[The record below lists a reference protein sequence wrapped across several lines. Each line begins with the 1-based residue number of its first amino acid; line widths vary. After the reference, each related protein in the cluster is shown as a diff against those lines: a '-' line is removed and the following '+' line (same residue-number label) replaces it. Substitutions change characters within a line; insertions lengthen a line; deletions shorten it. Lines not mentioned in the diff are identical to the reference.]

1 MLTSWSLSFDP
12 LLPLPVVIAF
22 GVLALLLTGIGLVRR
37 VRGSLVRTAAVLALL
52 ASLMGPAMT
61 REEREPLTSVVAVVV
76 DESRS
81 QEIGDRAAVT
91 KSTLE
96 SVRTRLAALPDMEVR
111 EIHVGPSTA
120 SAGGD
125 GTRLFEALGRGLAD
139 VPPDRVAGAILITDG
154 QVHDVP
160 ASVAGLGF
168 DAPVHGLVTGR
179 ADEIDR
185 RLVLERAPR
194 FGLVGSTQLVRLKI
208 EDQGAPSG
216 GRAKLTVRRDGET
229 VIEEQVPVG
238 VSFEAE
244 VLIAHAGP
252 NILEFQ
258 VAPLEGE
265 LSPVNNSVVVVTDG
279 VRENLRV
286 LLVSGSP
293 HAGERTWRNLLKS
306 DPSVDLV
313 HFTILRPPEKQDGTP
328 INQLSL
334 IAFPTRELFAVKIN
348 EFDLIIFD
356 RYQRQGVLP
365 LIYFDNIARYVKRGG
380 AVLVAAGPDYAQGDS
395 LYDTPL
401 GAILP
406 ATPTGNVLEEPYR
419 AGLSALGKRHPVTRG
434 LPGSESNPPDWS
446 RWFRLVEASTIPGAT
461 SVLEGPGGKP
471 ALVLSH
477 AEEGRVALFLSDQA
491 WLWARGYEGGG
502 PHVPLLRR
510 LAHWLMREP
519 ELEEEALRLKVANGD
534 LIVERQ
540 TLTDAPPSVTLTS
553 PSGADSRPVL
563 TEAEPGLWRATVT
576 SPETGLWRA
585 SDGKLTALVH
595 VGPPNPREFTD
606 LRSTT
611 EILAPI
617 AEATGGAVRRIAD
630 GTDLPRI
637 LARRDGGS
645 RSGGDWIGLDA
656 TSASVLVG
664 IDRVP
669 VFAGF
674 LGLAILLGLVSATWW
689 REGR

>member
-22 GVLALLLTGIGLVRR
+22 AVLALVLVGLGLVRR
-37 VRGSLVRTAAVLALL
+37 VRGSVVRSLAVLALL
-52 ASLMGPAMT
+52 ASLFGPAMT
-61 REEREPLTSVVAVVV
+61 REERAPLKGVVAVIV
-76 DESRS
+76 DESQS
-81 QEIGDRAAVT
+81 QDIGDRAAVT
-91 KSTLE
+91 RAALE
-96 SVRTRLAALPDMEVR
+96 TVRARIAELPDMELR
-111 EIHVGPSTA
+111 EIHVGPPAPGTTA
-120 SAGGD
+120 D

-160 ASVAGLGF
+160 ASATALGF
-168 DAPVHGLVTGR
+168 GAPVHGLVTGR

-194 FGLVGSTQLVRLKI
+194 FGLVGSTQLVRLRI
-208 EDQGAPSG
+208 EDQGAPAG
-216 GRAKLTVRRDGET
+216 GTAKLTVRRDGET
-229 VIEEQVPVG
+229 VIEETVPVG

-244 VLIAHAGP
+244 VQIAHAGP
-252 NILEFQ
+252 NILEFE
-258 VAPLEGE
+258 VAPLAGE

-365 LIYFDNIARYVKRGG
+365 IIYFDNIARYVKGGG
-380 AVLVAAGPDYAQGDS
+380 AVLVAAGPDYADDDS
-395 LYDTPL
+395 LFNTPL
-401 GAILP
+401 GQILP
-406 ATPTGNVLEEPYR
+406 AAPTGTVLEQPYR
-419 AGLSALGKRHPVTRG
+419 AGLTPLGKRHPVTRG
-434 LPGSESNPPDWS
+434 LPGSESEPPDWS
-446 RWFRLVEASTIPGAT
+446 RWFRLVVADSLAGSTP
-461 SVLEGPGGKP
+461 VLQGPEGKP

-477 AEEGRVALFLSDQA
+477 ADQGRVALFLSDQA

-519 ELEEEALRLKVANGD
+519 ELEEEALRLKVSGGD
-534 LIVERQ
+534 LVVERQ
-540 TLTDAPPSVTLTS
+540 TLTDAPPPVTLKA
-553 PSGADSRPVL
+553 PSGAETRPTL
-563 TEAEPGLWRATVT
+563 AEAEPGLWRATIPG
-576 SPETGLWRA
+576 PETGLWRA
-585 SDGKLTALVH
+585 TDGKLTALVH

-611 EILAPI
+611 DILTPI
-617 AEATGGAVRRIAD
+617 AEATGGAVRRIGD
-630 GTDLPRI
+630 GTELPRI

-656 TSASVLVG
+656 TTASVLIG

>member
-37 VRGSLVRTAAVLALL
+37 VRGSLVRTAAILALL
-52 ASLMGPAMT
+52 ASLLGPAMT

-96 SVRTRLAALPDMEVR
+96 TLRTRLAGLPDMDVR

-120 SAGGD
+120 STGGD

-208 EDQGAPSG
+208 EDQGAPPG
-216 GRAKLTVRRDGET
+216 GRARLTVRRDGET

-365 LIYFDNIARYVKRGG
+365 LIYFDNIARYVKQGG

-419 AGLSALGKRHPVTRG
+419 AGLSALGRRHPVTRG

-461 SVLEGPGGKP
+461 PVLEGPGGKP

-519 ELEEEALRLKVANGD
+519 ELEEEALRLRVTNGD

-540 TLTDAPPSVTLTS
+540 TLTDAPPPVTLTS
-553 PSGADSRPVL
+553 PSGAESRPVL
-563 TEAEPGLWRATVT
+563 AEAEPGLWRATVT

-617 AEATGGAVRRIAD
+617 SEATGGAVRRIAD

-645 RSGGDWIGLDA
+645 RAGSDWIGLDA

>member
-22 GVLALLLTGIGLVRR
+22 AVVALALVGLGLVRR
-37 VRGSLVRTAAVLALL
+37 VRGSVVRTLAILALL
-52 ASLMGPAMT
+52 ASLCGPAMI
-61 REEREPLTSVVAVVV
+61 REEREPLTGVVAVIV
-76 DESRS
+76 DESQS
-81 QEIGDRAAVT
+81 QAIGDRADAT
-91 KSTLE
+91 RRALE
-96 SVRTRLAALPDMEVR
+96 TVRARIADLPDMEIR
-111 EIHVGPSTA
+111 EIHVGPAAPGSTA
-120 SAGGD
+120 D

-160 ASVAGLGF
+160 ASATALGF
-168 DAPVHGLVTGR
+168 DAPVHGLITGR
-179 ADEIDR
+179 PDEIDR

-194 FGLVGSTQLVRLKI
+194 FGLVGSTQLVRMRI
-208 EDQGAPSG
+208 EDQGAPPG
-216 GRAKLTVRRDGET
+216 GTAKLSVRRDGET
-229 VIEEQVPVG
+229 VIEETVPVG
-238 VSFEAE
+238 VPFEAE
-244 VLIAHAGP
+244 VQIAHAGP
-252 NILEFQ
+252 NILEFE
-258 VAPLEGE
+258 VAPLPGE

-279 VRENLRV
+279 VRENLKV

-334 IAFPTRELFAVKIN
+334 IAFPTRELFSVKIN

-365 LIYFDNIARYVKRGG
+365 IIYFDNIARYVKGGG
-380 AVLVAAGPDYAQGDS
+380 AVLVAAGPDYADDDS
-395 LYDTPL
+395 LFNTPL
-401 GAILP
+401 GQILP
-406 ATPTGNVLEEPYR
+406 AAPTGKVLEEPFR
-419 AGLSALGKRHPVTRG
+419 AGLTPLGKRHPVTRG
-434 LPGSESNPPDWS
+434 LPGADAEPPDWS
-446 RWFRLVEASTIPGAT
+446 RWFRLVVADTLPGAT
-461 SVLEGPGGKP
+461 PVMQGPDGKP

-477 AEEGRVALFLSDQA
+477 ADQGRVALFLSDQA

-519 ELEEEALRLKVANGD
+519 ELEEEALRLKLSGGD
-534 LIVERQ
+534 LVIERQ
-540 TLTDAPPSVTLTS
+540 TLTDAPPPVTLKAPDGTES
-553 PSGADSRPVL
+553 KPAL
-563 TEAEPGLWRATVT
+563 TEAEPGLWRATIAG
-576 SPETGLWRA
+576 PQTGLWRA
-585 SDGKLTALVH
+585 SDGKLTALAH

-611 EILAPI
+611 DILQPVAD
-617 AEATGGAVRRIAD
+617 ATGGAVRRISD
-630 GTDLPRI
+630 GAEVPRV

-645 RSGGDWIGLDA
+645 RAGGDWIGLDA